1 MNKFMRRR
9 KTPLAISV
17 GVVLLAFLLVFLS
30 AVPASA
36 AEIAA
41 DDSTLTKWE
50 QTTGDNTKNLGRIW
64 TDKSVSTGDVTL
76 PASDAGVAPEIK
88 IGDSDFLVTLSA
100 LSSAGKITGAK
111 TSIKPLDIVMVLD
124 TSGSMADDMVTYTYT
139 ETYNINTN
147 GRTTYY
153 AQVDGKYVEVERVTG
168 RYNRFDHWEANGQE
182 VTAKTSAN
190 DNADGHIQFY
200 TRRSNNTGQ
209 SKMQALK
216 TAANEFIDSTA
227 EANKTISG
235 DDKQHRIS
243 LVTFAS
249 SASTR
254 QQLTVCDTD
263 NAASLKSTVNNL
275 WANGGTQAD
284 DGMMEAQ
291 NALSDARV
299 DAQKV
304 VIFFTDGT
312 PGDYGFDPDVANP
325 AIQTAKTLKSGENGA
340 LIYSIGMFGDA
351 DPSDTSQ
358 NFNGYMHGISS
369 NYPDATAWNSLGQR
383 AENSNY
389 YKSATNADE
398 LNEIFSKIFEEISVI
413 EASSPV
419 EEGVGGTENMAAIT
433 FHDELGDYM
442 KVDDFKA
449 IVFADQ
455 VFENP
460 TLMESPIEY
469 EDKKV
474 IQYEFTGKGGN
485 TIYPD
490 GDLAAIEI
498 TVERYNDPA
507 KGDVV
512 TVTIPASMIPLR
524 EYEVDTRE
532 GSKMMTIDDTYP
544 LRIFYGASLKTEA
557 ETLLANPDNAMKA
570 YIEANK
576 NDQGQVNFYSNKYY
590 ANGDN
595 NGGVYVEF
603 TPNDINSFY
612 YFEENEPLYLD
623 EACTQRATAPMDTT
637 GKTIYYYDRV
647 YYSLQADGTPKEEHN
662 IVEIP
667 GDSNLV
673 LGEFVRSDAEGLYVP
688 SGTPR
693 TTSLATHALNKADVG
708 GNTTKTAPYVTAPDW
723 DNIYQPENVIVKL
736 GNNGI
741 LPVDLSGTLEV
752 SKTVDVI
759 EGKPNEDTEFTFE
772 ITLSGD
778 DVQSEYTAQKFNAS
792 GQADGAQQTIT
803 FADNK
808 ATVTLKAGEKIQ
820 IYGLTAGTNYIVEEK
835 DLPNGFT
842 AKDNKTSLTGEIAA
856 GEKSSAAFVNEYTAE
871 KLIIHND
878 AFGLK
883 GTKNI
888 TSTGDVEKV
897 FEVGD
902 IFRFDITAS
911 DATNYPSPL
920 PTPASATL
928 EVKEDSTFKGAKTAE
943 ISFGEFTFT
952 EEGEYRYS
960 IKEHLAT
967 GAADDKIVPGIKYD
981 TTNYRL
987 ILNVED
993 NGEGELAITRAQIA
1007 KNSGEPDD
1015 LDWTTIYDEATLPER
1030 NANYLVF
1037 NNTYEGEQQT
1047 ISLAARK
1054 TMNKLLTDYSGA
1066 EQFGFVV
1073 TGAEEGQP
1081 MPTPAADGTY
1091 AGKYVYKNDTTGIIT
1106 IPGITFDPTDAGA
1119 DGAEKEYTYYINEL
1133 QPTKNGLVNGEAID
1147 ENAVFDDST
1156 GKWTYK
1162 GVTFDNT
1169 TKTVKVKVSS
1179 KHVNGKEEVDVVIDY
1194 GAADTPG
1201 VNEALPVF
1209 TNTYNASVETA
1220 AITGTKE
1227 ITGREFKA
1235 NDEFTF
1241 NITANNGGPLPASV
1255 NDGKV
1260 TINPTSGKTAAID
1273 FGIFEFDQDDMK
1285 DAAKTVTD
1293 GHASYEKAFVYTIT
1307 EAAGSDAAIKYDT
1320 AARTLSITVKDD
1332 GYGNMTVTNTTMT
1345 PNTDG
1350 GLVWTNEYAGS
1361 MTYSGISISKTLTG
1375 RMMKA
1380 GEFDFT
1386 ITPKDGT
1393 GTPALG
1399 ASDASFKNGAKGDG
1413 VADVM
1418 SKLSSLKFTQDDA
1431 GKTFTY
1437 IIDETEPAEDDNADK
1452 AGIQSKGVTYDQSQY
1467 ELVITPKDNGDG
1479 TMSADTTVTRIKNA
1493 SGETVNESVL
1503 INAVVFNNTY
1513 AAGPGT
1519 LDGAAALEVTKSF
1532 TGREENQWLE
1542 SDAFTFNI
1550 EFVEATNGG
1559 EESAVTMP
1567 ANTSIIID
1575 DTDEDKKASFGEIK
1589 FAKTGTY
1596 TFKVSEDTTGLSDKG
1611 ITAKT
1616 EPRTVKIVVTDSG
1629 DGTLTAVKDSTN
1641 SQDLFFENI
1650 YKAGAATFGD
1660 INVEK
1665 VLTGRPGGTWLD
1677 TDTFEFKLEAADDAT
1692 IAAVN
1697 SSAVELPD
1705 PKIIEIKND
1714 DTKTANG
1721 YSEKFDAIKFTRAGD
1736 YSFKVT
1742 ESEGGISGVEY
1753 DNTAKI
1759 VNIKVTD
1766 NGEGGLVAK
1775 VVNEDSTTSDNTT
1788 VTFTNTYTPGASDA
1802 VTTANLFKKVI
1813 DGRDWIGGENG
1824 DKFTF
1829 KIEPQDGAPAPVDAN
1844 GEAVTEVTVTSDTAK
1859 NGDEVPFDFGT
1870 IKFSSDNMDGAA
1882 SKTFTYKITEKNRGQ
1897 TVDRLT
1903 YTNEEAIMSITV
1915 TDNGTGKLS
1924 VSDPSITGI
1933 TDGKFVNKYER
1944 ESTAPVETTEMFTK
1958 VLTGRNWRNTDTF
1971 VFTITPQDGAPAP
1984 VDEENKEID
1993 KVTVTSDSALENAE
2007 VKFGIGTITFTNADM
2022 AGAIIENGVETKTFT
2037 YTIQEK
2043 NAGQTIDGM
2052 TYSDNIATM
2061 SITVKN
2067 EGNGKLTAS
2076 DPSITTGDAKFT
2088 NSYKEGST
2096 GAADLFTKVLEGR
2109 DWNEDDVFK
2118 FTITGTDDT
2127 DPLPT
2132 ETTIEVKSST
2142 AKDGEEVKFGFG
2154 QITFT
2159 ADMLDDVN
2167 ADTDGNRTKT
2177 FVYNIKEENAGK
2189 TEKGMTYSENTA
2201 TMSIKVS
2208 VNAVGEVTVEEPV
2221 VTDSEFTNI
2230 YNAAIV
2236 DTASIGFTK
2245 AISGRDWDVNDE
2257 FTFRITSETGPAAEK
2272 KETTVKKTDADET
2285 TKTAS
2290 FDFGKIVFTSDDMT
2304 DATENADKTKTK
2316 EFIYTVTEKDLADT
2330 VMLGTTKDDNT
2341 ATIKI
2346 TVTLNENG
2354 TLAASEPEVD
2364 YRNFVNTYVEPVI
2377 PTAKAEISGI
2387 KKLLNESTQ
2396 QEETLAAD
2404 MFEFVL
2410 TPIEGTAGDP
2420 ITVNNKTDGNFS
2432 FIKNFTEAKTYTYTV
2447 TETSANDS
2455 AVTYD
2460 KSQYRVEIVVTADA
2474 AGDLT
2479 ATQTITKTHG
2489 ADGAALETE
2498 EPVTEIKFTN
2508 TCESEPVDP
2517 PTPSR
2522 PENGSISLTAKKILS
2537 GRDLAAGEFSFA
2549 VVDAN
2554 GRTVATGS
2562 NKADGTIDFSR
2573 IIFTEAGIYE
2583 YDVKEINNNLGGVTY
2598 DDTLYHVQVIVQNIG
2613 GKLTPTSVQYQIV
2626 SGQAVSALVFNN
2638 VYKAGETGLSIG
2650 GTKILEG
2657 RKLKAGEFTFVLK
2670 DENGKTYRVVN
2681 DADGQF
2687 IFDQLV
2693 FDKAGTYVYS
2703 LYEQKGKDK
2712 EITYDGE
2719 EFLITVTVTDDLKGN
2734 LNASYVVTKDGK
2746 EVDAVA
2752 FTNTYE
2758 KAEEPDKPVTPD
2770 DPEDPDQPKT
2780 GDESGLALWTVLL
2793 ILAAGAVPAVN
2804 AARKKAERK

>member
-36 AEIAA
+36 ASVA
-41 DDSTLTKWE
+41 DESTLTKWE

-64 TDKSVSTGDVTL
+64 TDKSVSTEDVKL
-76 PASDAGVAPEIK
+76 LGGNAPEVAK
-88 IGDSDFLVTLSA
+88 GDSDFLVTLSA

-111 TSIKPLDIVMVLD
+111 TSIKPLDIVLVLD

-139 ETYNINTN
+139 AVYSNNVN
-147 GRTTYY
+147 SNRTYY
-153 AQVDGKYVEVERVTG
+153 GLVEETGKYSEITRSY
-168 RYNRFDHWEANGQE
+168 RRWYFNGQSVE
-182 VTAKTSAN
+182 PKTSAN
-190 DNADGHIQFY
+190 DDTEGHIQFY
-200 TRRSNNTGQ
+200 RRSSNDTG

-216 TAANEFIDSTA
+216 DAANAFIDSTA

-235 DDKQHRIS
+235 ADKQHRIS

-249 SASTR
+249 SASTH
-254 QQLTVCDTD
+254 QELTVCDTN
-263 NAASLKSTVNNL
+263 NAASLKRTVNDL

-284 DGMMEAQ
+284 DGMQQAQ
-291 NALSDARV
+291 SALNGARG

-304 VIFFTDGT
+304 VIFFTDGE
-312 PGDYGFDPDVANP
+312 PGDYGFTNSVANS
-325 AIQTAKTLKSGENGA
+325 AISTAKTLKSGENGA

-351 DPSDTSQ
+351 DPSDTSE

-389 YKSATNADE
+389 YKSATNANE
-398 LNEIFSKIFEEISVI
+398 LNEIFSKIFEEISII

-419 EEGVGGTENMAAIT
+419 EEGVDGTENMAAIT

-455 VFENP
+455 VFKDPNV
-460 TLMESPIEY
+460 MESPIEY

-485 TIYPD
+485 TIYPE
-490 GDLAAIEI
+490 GDLAEIEI

-524 EYEVDTRE
+524 EYDVDTRE
-532 GSKMMTIDDTYP
+532 GSKKMTIDDTYP

-557 ETLLANPDNAMKA
+557 ETLLANPDKAMQD
-570 YIEANK
+570 YIDTNK

-590 ANGDN
+590 ADGSN

-603 TPNDINSFY
+603 TPNDTNSFY

-623 EACTQRATAPMDTT
+623 EACTQRATAPMDTS
-637 GKTIYYYDRV
+637 GNTIYYYDRV
-647 YYSLQADGTPKEEHN
+647 YYSLQADGIPKEEHN
-662 IVEIP
+662 IVQIP

-673 LGEFVRSDAEGLYVP
+673 LGEFVKSDAEGLYVP

-693 TTSLATHALNKADVG
+693 TTSLATHALNKVDVG

-723 DNIYQPENVIVKL
+723 DDIYNPKNVIVKL

-752 SKTVDVI
+752 SKTVEVK
-759 EGKPNEDTEFTFE
+759 EGNPDADTEFTFE
-772 ITLSGD
+772 ITLNGND
-778 DVQSEYTAQKFNAS
+778 DQSEYTAQKFNAS

-820 IYGLTAGTNYIVEEK
+820 LYGLTAGVDYTVEEK
-835 DLPNGFT
+835 NLPKGFT
-842 AKDNKTSLTGEIAA
+842 AKDNKTSLNGEIAA
-856 GEKSSAAFVNEYTAE
+856 GEKSSAAFVNEYAVE

-878 AFGLK
+878 ELGLK

-902 IFRFDITAS
+902 IFRFDITPS

-928 EVKEDSTFKGAKTAE
+928 EVKEDSTYKGATTAE

-960 IKEHLAT
+960 IREHLAT

-993 NGEGELAITRAQIA
+993 NGAGELEITRAQIA
-1007 KNSGEPDD
+1007 KNSGAPDD
-1015 LDWTTIYDEATLPER
+1015 FDWDTIYDNPTLPEGD
-1030 NANYLVF
+1030 ATHLVF

-1081 MPTPAADGTY
+1081 MPTPATEGAYT
-1091 AGKYVYKNDTTGIIT
+1091 GKYVYKNDTTGIIT
-1106 IPGITFDPTDAGA
+1106 IPGITFEPEDAGV
-1119 DGAEKEYTYYINEL
+1119 DGAEKEYTYYIKEL
-1133 QPTKNGLVNGEAID
+1133 QPTTNGLADGEAID

-1156 GKWTYK
+1156 GEWTYK

-1169 TKTVKVKVSS
+1169 TKKVKVKVSS
-1179 KHVNGKEEVDVVIDY
+1179 KQGADGKEEVDVVIDY
-1194 GAADTPG
+1194 GAADNPDTTG

-1209 TNTYNASVETA
+1209 TNTYNASVEIA
-1220 AITGTKE
+1220 AITGTKK

-1241 NITANNGGPLPASV
+1241 NITANNGGPLPANV

-1260 TINPTSGKTAAID
+1260 TISPDSGETATID
-1273 FGIFEFDQDDMK
+1273 FGKFTFDQDDMK
-1285 DAAKTVTD
+1285 DAEKTDTD
-1293 GHASYEKAFVYTIT
+1293 GHASYQKTFEYTIT
-1307 EAAGSDAAIKYDT
+1307 EAAGLDAAIKYDT
-1320 AARTLSITVKDD
+1320 AARTLSITVRDD
-1332 GYGNMTVTNTTMT
+1332 GYGNMTVTNTTVT

-1350 GLVWTNEYAGS
+1350 ELVWTNEYTVS
-1361 MTYSGISISKTLTG
+1361 MDYSGINISKTLTG

-1380 GEFDFT
+1380 DEFEFT

-1393 GTPALG
+1393 DTPALG

-1413 VADVM
+1413 VVDVM
-1418 SKLSSLKFTQDDA
+1418 NKLSSLKFTQDDFE
-1431 GKTFTY
+1431 KTFTY
-1437 IIDETEPAEDDNADK
+1437 IIDEIEPITDDDTDK

-1467 ELVITPKDNGDG
+1467 EVVIKPTDNGDG
-1479 TMSADTTVTRIKNA
+1479 TMSADTTVTRIRNA
-1493 SGETVNESVL
+1493 SGETVSEEVD
-1503 INAVVFNNTY
+1503 IDAIAFNNTY

-1519 LDGAAALEVTKSF
+1519 LDGATALEVTKSF

-1550 EFVEATNGG
+1550 EFVEAVNGG

-1567 ANTSIIID
+1567 ANTSITIN
-1575 DTDEDKKASFGEIK
+1575 DTDADKKASFGDIK

-1596 TFKVSEDTTGLSDKG
+1596 TFKVSEDTTGLSNKG

-1616 EPRTVKIVVTDSG
+1616 EPRIVKIVVSDPG
-1629 DGTLTAVKDSTN
+1629 DGTLVAVKDSTN
-1641 SQDLFFENI
+1641 SQALFFENT
-1650 YKAGAATFGD
+1650 YKAGAATFEN

-1665 VLTGRPGGTWLD
+1665 VLTGRPDGTWLD
-1677 TDTFEFKLEAADDAT
+1677 TDAFEFKLEAADEAT
-1692 IAAVN
+1692 TAAVN
-1697 SSAVELPD
+1697 SGTVELPD
-1705 PKIIEIKND
+1705 TKIIDIKKD
-1714 DTKTANG
+1714 DTETADG
-1721 YSEKFDAIKFTRAGD
+1721 YSEKFDAIKFTRAGE
-1736 YSFKVT
+1736 YFFKVT
-1742 ESEGGISGVEY
+1742 EIEGDISGIEY
-1753 DNTAKI
+1753 DTAEKV

-1775 VVNEDSTTSDNTT
+1775 VVNADGTTSDSTT

-1802 VTTANLFKKVI
+1802 VSTANLFKKVI
-1813 DGRDWIGGENG
+1813 DGRDWL
-1824 DKFTF
+1824 DTDAFTF
-1829 KIEPQDGAPAPVDAN
+1829 TITPQAGAPAPVDES
-1844 GEAVTEVTVTSDTAK
+1844 GTAVTEVTVTSDTAK
-1859 NGDEVPFDFGT
+1859 NGEEVPFEFGT
-1870 IKFSSDNMDGAA
+1870 ITFSSDNMGGAA
-1882 SKTFTYKITEKNRGQ
+1882 SKTFTYKITENNGGKTEN
-1897 TVDRLT
+1897 RLT
-1903 YTNEEAIMSITV
+1903 YTDKEATMSITV

-1924 VSDPSITGI
+1924 VSDTSITGI
-1933 TDGKFVNKYER
+1933 TDGRFVNKYER
-1944 ESTAPVETTEMFTK
+1944 ESTAPVETTDLFTK
-1958 VLTGRNWRNTDTF
+1958 VLTGRNWRDTDAF
-1971 VFTITPQDGAPAP
+1971 VFTITPQKDAPKP
-1984 VDEENKEID
+1984 VDAESNKID
-1993 KVTVTSDSALENAE
+1993 KVTVTSDSALENAK
-2007 VKFGIGTITFTNADM
+2007 VKFDIGTIIFTDADM
-2022 AGAIIENGVETKTFT
+2022 AGATIEDGVETKTFT
-2037 YTIQEK
+2037 YTIQEE
-2043 NAGQTIDGM
+2043 NAGQTINGM

-2076 DPSITTGDAKFT
+2076 DPSITAGDATFT

-2096 GAADLFTKVLEGR
+2096 GAADLFTKVLNGR
-2109 DWNEDDVFK
+2109 DWNKDDAFK

-2127 DPLPT
+2127 DPLPA
-2132 ETTIEVKSST
+2132 EPTIEVKSST
-2142 AKDGEEVKFGFG
+2142 AKNGEEVKFGFG

-2159 ADMLDDVN
+2159 ADMLDGVE
-2167 ADTDGNRTKT
+2167 AGPDGNKTKT
-2177 FVYNIKEENAGK
+2177 FVYNIKEDKAGT
-2189 TEKGMTYSENTA
+2189 TEKGMTYSNNIAE
-2201 TMSIKVS
+2201 MSIEVS
-2208 VNAVGEVTVEEPV
+2208 VDEDGIVTVKEPV
-2221 VTDSEFTNI
+2221 VKNEVFTNT

-2257 FTFRITSETGPAAEK
+2257 FTFKIETVDGPEAEK
-2272 KETTVKKTDADET
+2272 KETTVKKDGVDET
-2285 TKTAS
+2285 TKTAP

-2304 DATENADKTKTK
+2304 GATENADGTKTK
-2316 EFIYTVTEKDLADT
+2316 EFTYTVTEKDLADT

-2346 TVTLNENG
+2346 TVMLNENG

-2396 QEETLAAD
+2396 QPETLAAD

-2410 TPIEGTAGDP
+2410 TPIEGTAGNP
-2420 ITVNNKTDGNFS
+2420 ITVNNKTDGSFS
-2432 FIKNFTEAKTYTYTV
+2432 FIKNFTEENTYTYTV
-2447 TETSANDS
+2447 TETSDKDS

-2460 KSQYRVEIVVTADA
+2460 KSQYKVVIEVTADA
-2474 AGDLT
+2474 VGDLT
-2479 ATQTITKTHG
+2479 ATQSITKTHDK
-2489 ADGAALETE
+2489 DGNQLEAPAENAAIE
-2498 EPVTEIKFTN
+2498 FTN
-2508 TCESEPVDP
+2508 YIDTTKPVDP
-2517 PTPSR
+2517 PPTR

-2670 DENGKTYRVVN
+2670 DENGKTYKVVN

-2770 DPEDPDQPKT
+2770 DPEDPDRPKT